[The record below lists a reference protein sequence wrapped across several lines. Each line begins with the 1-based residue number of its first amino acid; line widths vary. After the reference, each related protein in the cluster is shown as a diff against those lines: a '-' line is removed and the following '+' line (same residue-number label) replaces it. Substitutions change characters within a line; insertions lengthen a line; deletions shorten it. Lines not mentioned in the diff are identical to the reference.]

1 MIVIADLTLHA
12 LHIGVSLINLL
23 GWIPRRT
30 RVLQRW
36 VIALTLLSWLALS
49 PWFGLGYCF
58 LTDWH
63 WQVLRARGRTAL
75 PSSYTELLA
84 EAVAGRDFSPQSVA
98 LWTAIGLAMGVAG
111 CAVMWVR
118 GRRRRRT

>member
-1 MIVIADLTLHA
+1 MIVIADVTLHA
-12 LHIGVSLINLL
+12 LHIGVILINLA

-63 WQVLRARGRTAL
+63 WRVMRARGRIAL

-84 EAVAGRDFSPQSVA
+84 EMVTGRDFSPQSVA
-98 LWTAIGLAMGVAG
+98 LWTAIGLAVGVIG
-111 CAVMWVR
+111 CAAMWVR
-118 GRRRRRT
+118 GRGRK

>member
-1 MIVIADLTLHA
+1 MIVIADLTLHV
-12 LHIGVSLINLL
+12 LHIGVILINLA

-36 VIALTLLSWLALS
+36 VIGLTLLSWLALS

-63 WQVLRARGRTAL
+63 WQVLRARGRMVL

-84 EAVAGRDFSPQSVA
+84 EALTGRDFSPASVA
-98 LWTAIGLAMGVAG
+98 VWTAVGLGVGVVG
-111 CAVMWVR
+111 CVGVWVR
-118 GRRRRRT
+118 GRGRT

>member
-1 MIVIADLTLHA
+1 MIVIADLTLHV
-12 LHIGVSLINLL
+12 LHIGVILINLL

-36 VIALTLLSWLALS
+36 AIGLTLLSWLALS

-63 WQVLRARGRTAL
+63 WQVLRARGRMAL

-84 EAVAGRDFSPQSVA
+84 EALTGRDFSPASVA
-98 LWTAIGLAMGVAG
+98 VWTAVGLGVGVVG
-111 CAVMWVR
+111 CVGVWVR
-118 GRRRRRT
+118 EKGRT